1 MVLEFR
7 GQETLESQIKK
18 ARNAEPEELM
28 NDKLKSEMRSEK
40 MKEGSMR
47 VIRTNYYVDGLI
59 HRLIKIE
66 GEAPDGD
73 KGSGGQEKDE
83 PKGENTAAP
92 EVEGKELQEAA
103 QGW

>member
-1 MVLEFR
+1 EFR
-7 GQETLESQIKK
+7 GQEALGDQIKK
-18 ARNAEPEELM
+18 ARAAEPEDLM
-28 NDKLKSEMRSEK
+28 NDKLKSEIRSEK

-66 GEAPDGD
+66 GEAADDGKSAD
-73 KGSGGQEKDE
+73 GQEKEERDE
-83 PKGENTAAP
+83 PKDESTETPGIESAEPHET
-92 EVEGKELQEAA
+92 A